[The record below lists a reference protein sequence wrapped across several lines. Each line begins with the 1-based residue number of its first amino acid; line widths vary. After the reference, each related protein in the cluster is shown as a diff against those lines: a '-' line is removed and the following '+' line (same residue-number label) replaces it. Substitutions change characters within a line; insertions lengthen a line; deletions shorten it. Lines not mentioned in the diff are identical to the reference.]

1 MAHYKS
7 IFFIITS
14 LTFLYS
20 SPTPSRAIVD
30 DYSTGELNNRSFTE
44 AKNLQSTN
52 QNNYPVSV
60 AKSSFPLHIAQD
72 TDSEANKSQKNNK
85 KESKSS
91 DSKVPKPVRAILKA
105 LGGRKALFILSITSV
120 LITGTAVF
128 ILLKLFDDHQPKD
141 SYPEDLESQDRIS
154 ETTSTDLDLEA
165 NDSELPPP
173 RWPTSPEN
181 SSLANKN
188 DSLDSFVPSLQEPGE
203 NNGENNSVEISKHSL
218 QPHNHN
224 LEIKTEKFST
234 VEIEENNHYERPE
247 AKVNLS
253 QANNKNSTFEDSPET
268 KVNLSQ
274 ANNKHSTVEDS
285 PETKVDLSQANNEHS
300 TVEDSRDI
308 TLPNNYPLPE
318 VNVVEEL
325 ISELQNFD
333 PKKRHHAIWEL
344 GQKGDSRAVKPLV
357 NLLIDSDSKQQSLI
371 LATLSEIG
379 TKTLKP
385 MNRALAMSMQN
396 DNAEV
401 RKNAIRDLTRIYELV
416 IQTTNL
422 LQQAEYDPDPEV
434 EKTAKWAL
442 EQLNRI
448 RPR

>member
-1 MAHYKS
+1 MAYYKS
-7 IFFIITS
+7 IFSIITS

-20 SPTPSRAIVD
+20 SATPSRAIVD

-44 AKNLQSTN
+44 AENLQSTN
-52 QNNYPVSV
+52 QINYPVSLT
-60 AKSSFPLHIAQD
+60 KSSFPLYIAQD
-72 TDSEANKSQKNNK
+72 TDSEANKSQNNNQ

-91 DSKVPKPVRAILKA
+91 DSKVPKAIRVILKA

-120 LITGTAVF
+120 LVTGTAVF
-128 ILLKLFDDHQPKD
+128 MLLKLFDDHQPKD
-141 SYPEDLESQDRIS
+141 LDPEDLQSQDQIPK
-154 ETTSTDLDLEA
+154 TTSTDLNLKA
-165 NDSELPPP
+165 NDSERSPSKWP
-173 RWPTSPEN
+173 RFPEN
-181 SSLANKN
+181 SYLANKN
-188 DSLDSFVPSLQEPGE
+188 NSLDSFVPPLQKSGE
-203 NNGENNSVEISKHSL
+203 NTSVEISKHSL
-218 QPHNHN
+218 KSHN
-224 LEIKTEKFST
+224 LDIKAENFST
-234 VEIEENNHYERPE
+234 IESEENNHYERPE
-247 AKVNLS
+247 NKVNLS
-253 QANNKNSTFEDSPET
+253 QANN
-268 KVNLSQ
+268 Q
-274 ANNKHSTVEDS
+274 
-285 PETKVDLSQANNEHS
+285 HS

-325 ISELQNFD
+325 ISGLQNFD

-344 GQKGDSRAVKPLV
+344 GQRGDSRAVQPLV

-401 RKNAIRDLTRIYELV
+401 RKNAIRDLTRIYELI
-416 IQTTNL
+416 IQTTSL

>member
-7 IFFIITS
+7 IFYIITS

-20 SPTPSRAIVD
+20 FPPLSRAIVN
-30 DYSTGELNNRSFTE
+30 DYSTGELNHRSFTE

-52 QNNYPVSV
+52 QNNYPVSIT
-60 AKSSFPLHIAQD
+60 KSSFPLHIAQD
-72 TDSEANKSQKNNK
+72 TDSEANKSRNKNK
-85 KESKSS
+85 KESK

-120 LITGTAVF
+120 LVTGTAVF
-128 ILLKLFDDHQPKD
+128 VLLKLFDDHQPKD
-141 SYPEDLESQDRIS
+141 LDPEDLQPQDQIP

-173 RWPTSPEN
+173 RWPTSLEK
-181 SSLANKN
+181 SSLANRN
-188 DSLDSFVPSLQEPGE
+188 DSLDSFVPSLQESRE
-203 NNGENNSVEISKHSL
+203 KTSTEISKNSL
-218 QPHNHN
+218 QLDNNNHN
-224 LEIKTEKFST
+224 LDVKTEKLST
-234 VEIEENNHYERPE
+234 VESKENNHYEQPE
-247 AKVNLS
+247 TQENQVNLS
-253 QANNKNSTFEDSPET
+253 ETNNR
-268 KVNLSQ
+268 
-274 ANNKHSTVEDS
+274 HSTVEDS
-285 PETKVDLSQANNEHS
+285 PQAKVNLSETNNRHS
-300 TVEDSRDI
+300 TVEESGDI

-325 ISELQNFD
+325 ISDLQNFD

-344 GQKGDSRAVKPLV
+344 GQRGDSRAVQPLV

-385 MNRALAMSMQN
+385 MNRALAMSIRN

-401 RKNAIRDLTRIYELV
+401 RKNAIRDLTRIYELI
-416 IQTTNL
+416 IQTTSL

-448 RPR
+448 RPS

>member
-1 MAHYKS
+1 MAYYKS
-7 IFFIITS
+7 IFSIITS

-20 SPTPSRAIVD
+20 SATPSRAIVD

-44 AKNLQSTN
+44 AENLQSTN
-52 QNNYPVSV
+52 QINYPVSLT
-60 AKSSFPLHIAQD
+60 KSSFPLYIAQD
-72 TDSEANKSQKNNK
+72 TDSEANKSQNNNQ

-91 DSKVPKPVRAILKA
+91 DSKVPKAIRVILKA

-120 LITGTAVF
+120 LVTGTAVF

-141 SYPEDLESQDRIS
+141 LDPEDLQSQDQIPK
-154 ETTSTDLDLEA
+154 TTSTDLNLKA
-165 NDSELPPP
+165 NDSEQSPSKWP
-173 RWPTSPEN
+173 RFPETSY
-181 SSLANKN
+181 LANKN
-188 DSLDSFVPSLQEPGE
+188 NSLDSFVPPLQKSGE
-203 NNGENNSVEISKHSL
+203 NTSVEISKHSL
-218 QPHNHN
+218 KSHN
-224 LEIKTEKFST
+224 LDIKAENFST
-234 VEIEENNHYERPE
+234 IESEENNHYERPE
-247 AKVNLS
+247 NKVNLS
-253 QANNKNSTFEDSPET
+253 QANN
-268 KVNLSQ
+268 Q
-274 ANNKHSTVEDS
+274 
-285 PETKVDLSQANNEHS
+285 HS

-325 ISELQNFD
+325 ISGLQNFD
-333 PKKRHHAIWEL
+333 PKKRHNAIWEL
-344 GQKGDSRAVKPLV
+344 GQRGDSRAVQPLV

-401 RKNAIRDLTRIYELV
+401 RKNAIRDLTRIYELI
-416 IQTTNL
+416 IQTTSL

>member
-7 IFFIITS
+7 IFSIITS
-14 LTFLYS
+14 LTFLCYF
-20 SPTPSRAIVD
+20 PTLSRAIVD

-44 AKNLQSTN
+44 AENLPSTN
-52 QNNYPVSV
+52 QINYPVSV
-60 AKSSFPLHIAQD
+60 AQSSFPLHIAQD
-72 TDSEANKSQKNNK
+72 TDSEANKSKKKNK
-85 KESKSS
+85 KKSK
-91 DSKVPKPVRAILKA
+91 DSKVPKSVRVILKA
-105 LGGRKALFILSITSV
+105 LGGRKTLFILSITSV
-120 LITGTAVF
+120 LVTGTAVF
-128 ILLKLFDDHQPKD
+128 VLLKLFDDHQPQD
-141 SYPEDLESQDRIS
+141 SDPEDLEPQDQVP
-154 ETTSTDLDLEA
+154 ETTSTDLDLEG
-165 NDSELPPP
+165 NDSELSSPK
-173 RWPTSPEN
+173 WPTSLEK
-181 SSLANKN
+181 SSLANQN
-188 DSLDSFVPSLQEPGE
+188 DSLDSFVPSLQESGE
-203 NNGENNSVEISKHSL
+203 NTSVEISKHSS

-224 LEIKTEKFST
+224 LDVKTEKFST
-234 VEIEENNHYERPE
+234 VESEENNHYKQPE
-247 AKVNLS
+247 IKVNLS
-253 QANNKNSTFEDSPET
+253 EANNK
-268 KVNLSQ
+268 
-274 ANNKHSTVEDS
+274 
-285 PETKVDLSQANNEHS
+285 HS

-325 ISELQNFD
+325 INELQVPD

-344 GQKGDSRAVKPLV
+344 GQKGDSRAVQPLV
-357 NLLIDSDSKQQSLI
+357 NLLTDSDSKQQSLI

-385 MNRALAMSMQN
+385 MNRALAMSIQN

-416 IQTTNL
+416 IQTTSL

>member
-20 SPTPSRAIVD
+20 SATPSRAIVD

-44 AKNLQSTN
+44 AENLQSTN
-52 QNNYPVSV
+52 QINYPVSV

-72 TDSEANKSQKNNK
+72 TDSEANKSQNNNQ

-91 DSKVPKPVRAILKA
+91 NSKVPKAIRVILKA

-120 LITGTAVF
+120 LVTGTAVF

-141 SYPEDLESQDRIS
+141 SAPEDLQSQDQIP
-154 ETTSTDLDLEA
+154 ETTSTDLDVKA
-165 NDSELPPP
+165 NDSELLPS
-173 RWPTSPEN
+173 RWPRFPKN

-188 DSLDSFVPSLQEPGE
+188 DSLDSFVPSLQESGE
-203 NNGENNSVEISKHSL
+203 NTSVEISKHSL
-218 QPHNHN
+218 QSHNHN
-224 LEIKTEKFST
+224 LDIKAENFST
-234 VEIEENNHYERPE
+234 IESEENNHYER
-247 AKVNLS
+247 
-253 QANNKNSTFEDSPET
+253 PET

-274 ANNKHSTVEDS
+274 ANNENSKVEYS
-285 PETKVDLSQANNEHS
+285 E
-300 TVEDSRDI
+300 DI

-318 VNVVEEL
+318 VNLVEEL

-344 GQKGDSRAVKPLV
+344 GQRGDSRAVQPLV

-371 LATLSEIG
+371 LATLAEIG

-385 MNRALAMSMQN
+385 MNRALAMSIQN

-401 RKNAIRDLTRIYELV
+401 RKNAIRDLTRIYELI
-416 IQTTNL
+416 IQTTSL

>member
-7 IFFIITS
+7 IFSIITS

-30 DYSTGELNNRSFTE
+30 DYNTGKLNNRSSTE
-44 AKNLQSTN
+44 AENLQSTN
-52 QNNYPVSV
+52 QINYPVSV

-72 TDSEANKSQKNNK
+72 TDSEANKSKNNNK

-91 DSKVPKPVRAILKA
+91 DPKVPKAVRAILKA
-105 LGGRKALFILSITSV
+105 LGGRKALFLLSITSV
-120 LITGTAVF
+120 LVTGTAVF
-128 ILLKLFDDHQPKD
+128 ILLKLFDDHHPQD
-141 SYPEDLESQDRIS
+141 SDPEDLQSQDRIP
-154 ETTSTDLDLEA
+154 ETTSTDLDLET

-173 RWPTSPEN
+173 RWPTSPQN

-188 DSLDSFVPSLQEPGE
+188 NSLDSFVPSLQESGG

-224 LEIKTEKFST
+224 LDIKTEKFST
-234 VEIEENNHYERPE
+234 VETKENNHYER
-247 AKVNLS
+247 
-253 QANNKNSTFEDSPET
+253 PET

-274 ANNKHSTVEDS
+274 ANNEHSTVEEFS
-285 PETKVDLSQANNEHS
+285 ETKVNLSQANNEHS
-300 TVEDSRDI
+300 TVEESRDI

-318 VNVVEEL
+318 VNIVEEL
-325 ISELQNFD
+325 ISDLQNFD

-344 GQKGDSRAVKPLV
+344 GQKGDSRAVQPLV

-385 MNRALAMSMQN
+385 MNRALAMSIQN

-416 IQTTNL
+416 IQTTSL

-442 EQLNRI
+442 EQLKRI

>member
-7 IFFIITS
+7 IFYIITS
-14 LTFLYS
+14 LTFLCS
-20 SPTPSRAIVD
+20 FLTPSRAIVD
-30 DYSTGELNNRSFTE
+30 DYSTGELNNHSFTE
-44 AKNLQSTN
+44 ADNLQSTN
-52 QNNYPVSV
+52 QINYPVSV

-72 TDSEANKSQKNNK
+72 TDSQTNK
-85 KESKSS
+85 KKSKSS
-91 DSKVPKPVRAILKA
+91 DSKVPKPVRIILKA

-120 LITGTAVF
+120 LVTGTAVF
-128 ILLKLFDDHQPKD
+128 VLLKLFDDHQPKD
-141 SYPEDLESQDRIS
+141 SDPEDLQPQDRIP
-154 ETTSTDLDLEA
+154 ETNSTDLDLET

-173 RWPTSPEN
+173 RWPTYLEN
-181 SSLANKN
+181 SSLANQN
-188 DSLDSFVPSLQEPGE
+188 DSLDSFVPSLQESGE
-203 NNGENNSVEISKHSL
+203 NTPVEISKHSL

-224 LEIKTEKFST
+224 LDVKYEKFST
-234 VEIEENNHYERPE
+234 VESEENNHYE
-247 AKVNLS
+247 
-253 QANNKNSTFEDSPET
+253 QPET

-274 ANNKHSTVEDS
+274 ANNKNSVVEDY

-308 TLPNNYPLPE
+308 TLPNNYPLPA
-318 VNVVEEL
+318 VNIVEEL

-344 GQKGDSRAVKPLV
+344 GQRGDSRAVQPLV

-385 MNRALAMSMQN
+385 MNRALAMSIQN

-416 IQTTNL
+416 IQTTSL

>member
-1 MAHYKS
+1 MAYYKS
-7 IFFIITS
+7 IFSIITS

-20 SPTPSRAIVD
+20 SATPSRAIVD

-44 AKNLQSTN
+44 AENLQSIN
-52 QNNYPVSV
+52 QINYPVSL
-60 AKSSFPLHIAQD
+60 AKSSFPLYIAQD
-72 TDSEANKSQKNNK
+72 TDSEANKSQNNNQ
-85 KESKSS
+85 KEPKSS
-91 DSKVPKPVRAILKA
+91 DSKVPKAIRVILKA

-120 LITGTAVF
+120 LVTGTAVF

-141 SYPEDLESQDRIS
+141 LDPEDLQSQDQIPK
-154 ETTSTDLDLEA
+154 TTSTDLNLKA
-165 NDSELPPP
+165 NDSERSPSKWP
-173 RWPTSPEN
+173 RFPEN
-181 SSLANKN
+181 SYLANKN
-188 DSLDSFVPSLQEPGE
+188 NSLDSFVPPLQKSGE
-203 NNGENNSVEISKHSL
+203 NTSVEISKHSL
-218 QPHNHN
+218 KSHN
-224 LEIKTEKFST
+224 LDIKAENFST
-234 VEIEENNHYERPE
+234 IESEENNHYERPE
-247 AKVNLS
+247 NKVNLS
-253 QANNKNSTFEDSPET
+253 QANN
-268 KVNLSQ
+268 Q
-274 ANNKHSTVEDS
+274 
-285 PETKVDLSQANNEHS
+285 HS

-325 ISELQNFD
+325 ISGLQNFD

-344 GQKGDSRAVKPLV
+344 GQRGDSRAVQPLV

-385 MNRALAMSMQN
+385 MNRALAMSMRN

-401 RKNAIRDLTRIYELV
+401 RKNAIRDLTRIYELI
-416 IQTTNL
+416 IQTTSL

>member
-1 MAHYKS
+1 MAHYKP
-7 IFFIITS
+7 IFSIITS

-44 AKNLQSTN
+44 AENLQSTN
-52 QNNYPVSV
+52 KINHPVSV
-60 AKSSFPLHIAQD
+60 AKYSFPLYIAQD
-72 TDSEANKSQKNNK
+72 TDSEANKSKKKNK
-85 KESKSS
+85 KESN

-105 LGGRKALFILSITSV
+105 LGGRRALFILSITSV
-120 LITGTAVF
+120 LVTGTAVF
-128 ILLKLFDDHQPKD
+128 VLLKLFDDHQPKD
-141 SYPEDLESQDRIS
+141 SDPEDLQPQDQIP

-165 NDSELPPP
+165 NDSKLPPP
-173 RWPTSPEN
+173 RWPTSLEK

-188 DSLDSFVPSLQEPGE
+188 DSLDSFVPSLQESGE
-203 NNGENNSVEISKHSL
+203 NTSVEISKHSS

-224 LEIKTEKFST
+224 LDVKIEKFST
-234 VEIEENNHYERPE
+234 VESEENNHYKQPE
-247 AKVNLS
+247 IKVNLS
-253 QANNKNSTFEDSPET
+253 E
-268 KVNLSQ
+268 

-285 PETKVDLSQANNEHS
+285 PETQVNLSEANNEHS

-325 ISELQNFD
+325 ISDLQNFD

-344 GQKGDSRAVKPLV
+344 GRRGDSRAVQPLV

-385 MNRALAMSMQN
+385 MNRALAMSIQN

-416 IQTTNL
+416 IQTTSL

-442 EQLNRI
+442 EQLKRI

>member
-7 IFFIITS
+7 IFYIITS
-14 LTFLYS
+14 LTFLCS
-20 SPTPSRAIVD
+20 FLTPSRAIVD

-44 AKNLQSTN
+44 ADNLQSTN
-52 QNNYPVSV
+52 QINYPVSV

-72 TDSEANKSQKNNK
+72 TDSQTNK
-85 KESKSS
+85 KKSKSS
-91 DSKVPKPVRAILKA
+91 DSKVPKPVRIILKA

-120 LITGTAVF
+120 LVTGTAVF
-128 ILLKLFDDHQPKD
+128 VLLKLFDDHQPKD
-141 SYPEDLESQDRIS
+141 SDPEDLQPQDRIP
-154 ETTSTDLDLEA
+154 ETNSTDLET

-173 RWPTSPEN
+173 RWPTYLEN
-181 SSLANKN
+181 SSLANQN
-188 DSLDSFVPSLQEPGE
+188 DSLDSFVPSLQESGE
-203 NNGENNSVEISKHSL
+203 NTPVEISKHSL
-218 QPHNHN
+218 QPHNHD
-224 LEIKTEKFST
+224 LDVKSEKFST
-234 VEIEENNHYERPE
+234 VESEENNHYE
-247 AKVNLS
+247 
-253 QANNKNSTFEDSPET
+253 QPET

-274 ANNKHSTVEDS
+274 ANNKNSAVEDY

-308 TLPNNYPLPE
+308 TLPNNYPLPA
-318 VNVVEEL
+318 VNIVEEL

-344 GQKGDSRAVKPLV
+344 GQRGDSRAVQPLV

-385 MNRALAMSMQN
+385 MNRALAMSIQN

-416 IQTTNL
+416 IQTTSL

>member
-7 IFFIITS
+7 IFSIITS
-14 LTFLYS
+14 LTFLCS
-20 SPTPSRAIVD
+20 SPTTSRAID

-44 AKNLQSTN
+44 AENLQSTN
-52 QNNYPVSV
+52 QINYPVSV
-60 AKSSFPLHIAQD
+60 AKSSYPLHIIAQE
-72 TDSEANKSQKNNK
+72 TDSEANKSENTNK
-85 KESKSS
+85 KKSKSS
-91 DSKVPKPVRAILKA
+91 DSKVPKAFRAILKA

-120 LITGTAVF
+120 LVTGTAVF
-128 ILLKLFDDHQPKD
+128 ILLKLFDDHQPQD
-141 SYPEDLESQDRIS
+141 SNPEDLQSQDQIP
-154 ETTSTDLDLEA
+154 EATSTDLDLEA

-181 SSLANKN
+181 SSFSNKN
-188 DSLDSFVPSLQEPGE
+188 DSLDYFVPSLQESGQ
-203 NNGENNSVEISKHSL
+203 NTSVEISKHSL
-218 QPHNHN
+218 QSHN
-224 LEIKTEKFST
+224 LDIKAEKFST
-234 VEIEENNHYERPE
+234 VESEENNHYE
-247 AKVNLS
+247 
-253 QANNKNSTFEDSPET
+253 QPET
-268 KVNLSQ
+268 KVNLSET
-274 ANNKHSTVEDS
+274 NNK
-285 PETKVDLSQANNEHS
+285 HS

-344 GQKGDSRAVKPLV
+344 GQRGDSRAVQPLV

-385 MNRALAMSMQN
+385 MSRALAISMQN

-416 IQTTNL
+416 IQTTSL

>member
-1 MAHYKS
+1 MAYYKS
-7 IFFIITS
+7 IFSIITS

-20 SPTPSRAIVD
+20 SATPSRAIVD

-44 AKNLQSTN
+44 AENLQSTN
-52 QNNYPVSV
+52 QINYPVSLT
-60 AKSSFPLHIAQD
+60 KSSFPLYIAQD
-72 TDSEANKSQKNNK
+72 TDSEANKSQNNNQ

-91 DSKVPKPVRAILKA
+91 DSKVPKAIRVILKA

-120 LITGTAVF
+120 LVTGTAVF

-141 SYPEDLESQDRIS
+141 LDPEDLQSQDQIPK
-154 ETTSTDLDLEA
+154 TTSTDLNLKA
-165 NDSELPPP
+165 NDSEQSPSKWP
-173 RWPTSPEN
+173 RFPETSY
-181 SSLANKN
+181 LANKN
-188 DSLDSFVPSLQEPGE
+188 NSLDSFVPPLQKSGE
-203 NNGENNSVEISKHSL
+203 NTSVEISKHSL
-218 QPHNHN
+218 KSHN
-224 LEIKTEKFST
+224 LDIKAENFST
-234 VEIEENNHYERPE
+234 IESEENNHYERPE
-247 AKVNLS
+247 NKVNLS
-253 QANNKNSTFEDSPET
+253 QANN
-268 KVNLSQ
+268 Q
-274 ANNKHSTVEDS
+274 
-285 PETKVDLSQANNEHS
+285 HS

-325 ISELQNFD
+325 ISGLQNFD

-344 GQKGDSRAVKPLV
+344 GQRGDSRAVQPLV

-401 RKNAIRDLTRIYELV
+401 RKNAIRDLTRIYELI
-416 IQTTNL
+416 IQTTSL